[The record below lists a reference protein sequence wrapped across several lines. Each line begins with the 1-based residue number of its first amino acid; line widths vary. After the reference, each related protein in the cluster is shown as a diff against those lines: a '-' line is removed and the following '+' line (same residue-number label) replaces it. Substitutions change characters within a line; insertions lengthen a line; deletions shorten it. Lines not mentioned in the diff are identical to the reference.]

1 MKKFRPG
8 VKKAVTMVI
17 LAVAATFSAVFVFN
31 LRHPPAEEPV
41 PTDLISTSQVADP
54 ADNTVLEDETTSFD
68 IQEAA
73 EKEEEKANGT
83 GEDAAIENEYD
94 QAYQDQLN
102 EEAGETGSAE
112 ETETDDKAGENI
124 KTMYVTAKVNVR
136 EQPSTSAVRLGELKR
151 GDTVDVA
158 AIRDNWASIVF
169 DNQVGYV
176 SADYLSDTM
185 PAAQSSGTAQ
195 GKGSSGSGSGK
206 NTGSGSTGQ
215 SQDQAQSSGK
225 SDVLVDTSTNAGQ
238 DTTGNTG
245 AGDAASVAQ
254 SIDEWAASIGAT
266 TGVDMSDT
274 AGENSHVAEIDP
286 NAAEN
291 SGVDLTG
298 VVFH

>member
-1 MKKFRPG
+1 MKK
-8 VKKAVTMVI
+8 KMIIAMISIAVI
-17 LAVAATFSAVFVFN
+17 LAGGIFLVVHKT
-31 LRHPPAEEPV
+31 AEEPV
-41 PTDLISTSQVADP
+41 PTDLISTSQAADP
-54 ADNTVLEDETTSFD
+54 ADNTVLKDETTSFD

-102 EEAGETGSAE
+102 EEAGETEATE

-245 AGDAASVAQ
+245 TGVAGLTPEQQAYLD
-254 SIDEWAASIGAT
+254 SIGAT

-274 AGENSHVAEIDP
+274 AGENSHVGYVDPNGFENWCAENGIDP
-286 NAAEN
+286 D
-291 SGVDLTG
+291 SITV
-298 VVFH
+298 H

>member
-41 PTDLISTSQVADP
+41 PTDLISTSQVSDP
-54 ADNTVLEDETTSFD
+54 AANTVLEDETTSFD

-102 EEAGETGSAE
+102 EEAGETESAE
-112 ETETDDKAGENI
+112 ETETDDKAVENI

-136 EQPSTSAVRLGELKR
+136 EQPSTNAVRLGELKR

-158 AIRDNWASIVF
+158 SIRDNWASIVF

-185 PAAQSSGTAQ
+185 PAAQSQA
-195 GKGSSGSGSGK
+195 KGNTGSGSGK
-206 NTGSGSTGQ
+206 NAGSGSTGKT
-215 SQDQAQSSGK
+215 QDQAQSSGK

-245 AGDAASVAQ
+245 TANGNYEAIRQQMIAD
-254 SIDEWAASIGAT
+254 GAT